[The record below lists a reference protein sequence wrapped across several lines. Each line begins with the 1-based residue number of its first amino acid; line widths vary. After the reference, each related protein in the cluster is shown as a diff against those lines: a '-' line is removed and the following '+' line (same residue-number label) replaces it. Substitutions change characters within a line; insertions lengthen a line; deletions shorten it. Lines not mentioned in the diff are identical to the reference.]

1 VSIKPPTEK
10 ELDVE
15 FGKWWK
21 ILPEEGEAEED
32 KQSIAKQFTVGKKLN
47 DIVEKNKKHN
57 SGNPLLI
64 VKTSEFMQKAASVTG
79 SYHDKSGKYGG
90 TSSYTDKD
98 VAEAYQYMQEVLGVN
113 ELSVNGRA
121 LEHILAEVY
130 GFALRESA
138 NKIKEL
144 LAKQGKDTGLE
155 IKVDQYK
162 KANQDLKEIISKLE
176 NRLKDAEEAAEKYA
190 QVAKKIEQEPVTE
203 INTGRRIKE

>member
-1 VSIKPPTEK
+1 MAYGKSDWYTDFNVLEK
-10 ELDVE
+10 DIEN
-15 FGKWWK
+15 
-21 ILPEEGEAEED
+21 P
-32 KQSIAKQFTVGKKLN
+32 SVGKNLN

-57 SGNPLLI
+57 SGNPILI
-64 VKTSEFMQKAASVTG
+64 VKPSEFMQKATSITG
-79 SYHDKSGKYGG
+79 SSHDKSGKYGG

-98 VAEAYQYMQEVLGVN
+98 VAEAYQYMQEVLGIN

-155 IKVDQYK
+155 IKIDQYK
-162 KANQDLKEIISKLE
+162 KANQDLKESISRLE
-176 NRLKDAEEAAEKYA
+176 NRLKAAEKYA